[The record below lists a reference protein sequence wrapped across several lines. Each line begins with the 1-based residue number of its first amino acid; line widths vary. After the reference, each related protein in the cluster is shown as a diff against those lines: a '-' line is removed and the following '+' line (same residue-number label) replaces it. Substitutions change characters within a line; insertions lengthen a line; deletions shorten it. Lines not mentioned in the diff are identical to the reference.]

1 MYRVILIKICLSVS
15 ATPLLNWASWIS
27 NCFCTYLWPI
37 EFPFPL
43 PPPLRELTARSQLLG
58 VSNEI
63 IDRGEIKM
71 DQVSLRRQKY
81 EQESAYFLD
90 SSATCTPVKVELGL
104 IWSELSCRI
113 SNDPRSHHHFLFCAF
128 AWKERERSETL
139 PDGLV
144 LWGWVQWKGNLN

>member
-1 MYRVILIKICLSVS
+1 MDIQLFLHLSL
-15 ATPLLNWASWIS
+15 AHWIS
-27 NCFCTYLWPI
+27 IPSSSSSQRI
-37 EFPFPL
+37 DSQK
-43 PPPLRELTARSQLLG
+43 SQLLG

-81 EQESAYFLD
+81 KQESAYFLD

-113 SNDPRSHHHFLFCAF
+113 SNDPRSHHHFIFCAF

-139 PDGLV
+139 PDSLV